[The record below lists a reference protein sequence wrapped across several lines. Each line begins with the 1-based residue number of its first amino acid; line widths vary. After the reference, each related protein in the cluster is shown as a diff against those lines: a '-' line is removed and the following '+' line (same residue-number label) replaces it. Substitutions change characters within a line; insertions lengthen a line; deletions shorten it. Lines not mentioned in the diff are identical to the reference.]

1 VILKKIKLLNFRSF
15 LGEHVIDV
23 SPGEDGAT
31 KPVILFGGLNGA
43 GKTSILLAVKLA
55 LYGKLSLGRNIAARK
70 YDEFIEESVHRGKSV
85 IEPLSQCGVGLTF
98 TFDKQGRNVE
108 YEVFR
113 SWNKKRSSFEE
124 SISILE
130 NGEALKGLSSKE
142 NEGFLNQLVPLGV
155 SDLFFF
161 DGEKIAE
168 LAEDHNGLAL
178 GSAIKKMLG
187 VELIDR
193 LRADLRVFLLSN
205 AAGKSRDSESTL
217 LAKETDAF
225 VCLKER
231 IKSEECQVEELLEA
245 YQVEKARQ
253 SDLEMR
259 LVESGGEFAKSR
271 QEQQK
276 LGGSLASQAEGVRRE
291 IRDSIADLFPLS
303 LAKSLVQE
311 LVQEAE
317 QVIEREKQIE
327 KNKTLSEFGQELKL
341 SIDLFNHAQI
351 DDALARTIEMIPD
364 KPVFYPN
371 VTQSDVDRLNRLA
384 TVDLPKTNTG
394 ILKKLVVLE
403 KLEEDLESTALSIDR
418 APDDRSLQ
426 EQLAEVVAATKSV
439 ESQRAEIVTRS
450 AEIKLLYDK
459 AQDLARNLKRGHEA
473 RSKKAQSE
481 SAFDVA
487 VRARETLLEFSQ
499 ERVSRKID
507 ALQDSFVETFDRLMR
522 KRNSIC
528 RAEIDPKTF
537 AVELYGLEDQRINKN
552 KMSAGEKQIYA
563 VAMLDALA
571 RTSGNHLPIII
582 DTPLGRLDSEHRNK
596 LVNQYF
602 PSASHQVILLSTDTE
617 IDSHHYADLEK
628 HCARKLHIA
637 FDQDRGC
644 SGVETG
650 YFYSGDSKEVT

>member
-1 VILKKIKLLNFRSF
+1 MILKKIKLFNFRSF

-23 SPGEDGAT
+23 SPREDDSS

-55 LYGKLSLGRNIAARK
+55 LYGKLSLGKNIAVRK
-70 YDEFIEESVHRGKSV
+70 YDEFIEESVHRGKSL
-85 IEPLSQCGVGLTF
+85 IEPLSECGVGLTF
-98 TFDKQGRNVE
+98 TFDKQGRSVE

-113 SWNKKRSSFEE
+113 SWKKKRSAFEE

-130 NGEALKGLSSKE
+130 NGKALKAIGPKE
-142 NEGFLNQLVPLGV
+142 SEGFLNQLIPLGV

-205 AAGKSRDSESTL
+205 AGGKSRDSESTN
-217 LAKETDAF
+217 LAKEADAF
-225 VCLKER
+225 ACLKER
-231 IKSEECQVEELLEA
+231 IKSEEAKVEELLA
-245 YQVEKARQ
+245 SYRLHKATQ
-253 SDLEMR
+253 NDLEMR
-259 LVESGGEFAKSR
+259 LVEFGGEFAKSR

-276 LGGSLASQAEGVRRE
+276 LGGALASQVEGVRRE
-291 IRDSIADLFPLS
+291 IRDSIADLFPLV
-303 LAKSLVQE
+303 LAEPLVRE
-311 LVQEAE
+311 LMAETE
-317 QVIEREKQIE
+317 QVVGREKQIE

-341 SIDLFNHAQI
+341 SVDLLNHAQI
-351 DDALARTIEMIPD
+351 DEVLNRRLEIIPD
-364 KPVFYPN
+364 KPAFYPN
-371 VTQSDVDRLNRLA
+371 VTLSDVDRLDEL
-384 TVDLPKTNTG
+384 VKIDLPKTKSKVLQKINT
-394 ILKKLVVLE
+394 LE
-403 KLEEDLESTALSIDR
+403 QLEEDLESTALSIDR

-426 EQLAEVVAATKSV
+426 DQLAEVVEATKTV
-439 ESQRAEIVTRS
+439 EALRSDIVTRT

-459 AQDLARNLKRGHEA
+459 AQELARNLKRNHEA
-473 RSKKAQSE
+473 HSKKEQNE
-481 SAFDVA
+481 GAFDVA
-487 VRARETLLEFSQ
+487 VRAREALLEFSQ
-499 ERVSRKID
+499 ERVSRKIE
-507 ALQDSFVETFDRLMR
+507 ALQDSFVETFGRLMR
-522 KRNSIC
+522 KRGSIH

-537 AVELYGLEDQRINKN
+537 AVELFGLDDQRINKN
-552 KMSAGEKQIYA
+552 KLSAGEKQIYA

-571 RTSGNHLPIII
+571 QTSGNHLPIII
-582 DTPLGRLDSEHRNK
+582 DTPLGRLDSKHRDK

-617 IDSHHYADLEK
+617 IDLHHYADLQK
-628 HCARKLHIA
+628 HCSRRLHIS

-644 SGVETG
+644 SNIETG
-650 YFYSGDSKEVT
+650 YFFSGEFKEMA